1 MGKTA
6 KILLPFPAASRGTV
20 HNKMRLRSRGQVSD
34 VESEQ
39 ISRGDLVASR
49 LSVGQDL
56 FTEAVTTTTGLFTRG
71 DALDLNSH

>member
-1 MGKTA
+1 
-6 KILLPFPAASRGTV
+6 
-20 HNKMRLRSRGQVSD
+20 MRLRSRGQVSD